1 MLQLTFP
8 RRRCQCWTALGDRI
22 TFQLRPRHSVV
33 AAVLEVERRSI
44 GPAGGGTGHNH
55 DRFIS
60 DLACS
65 GPLWVTARSRKLD
78 GGVDDRAFG
87 GAAKPPIVAGANS
100 AAPSCIV
107 GATAEEKWWATA
119 KRGDVSG

>member
-1 MLQLTFP
+1 MIGSPSSCDRDTPLLP
-8 RRRCQCWTALGDRI
+8 PSWRLRGAALAQPAVAPVTTTI
-22 TFQLRPRHSVV
+22 ASSV
-33 AAVLEVERRSI
+33 
-44 GPAGGGTGHNH
+44 
-55 DRFIS
+55 IS
-60 DLACS
+60 RGS

-100 AAPSCIV
+100 APPSCIV